1 MLCPPSSYFTYAF
14 RTGPSPL
21 APAARKCQS
30 RTLYNNP
37 AQLFRILFMNRLAR
51 LLPLFRNSLII
62 LGAAVLALGL
72 AYFVDVLTDGPMRP
86 AAPSRVVTPAKP
98 TGRAPTKEET
108 TQVETERDERLDYE
122 LYGSSLRR
130 GADLDDLMREG
141 DAGLLSRLKVSF
153 MDELKARFG
162 DRISKEE
169 QPDPT
174 NDIILSEVLGSLS
187 AHQAAQA
194 EARAARGEPP
204 ATTADIPKAYALYEQ
219 SLATDREASIG
230 LMDELLALPA
240 EERKPLAAIAKY
252 RRARLT
258 MSLDDWHKLGDEAAK
273 RRLAAIRA
281 DLGSV
286 AGHAREGSLDPANI
300 SENTTYWLAYT
311 RSMILPSERLI
322 RMGEA
327 DFAGAFDTYLRMPR
341 RGDANAVNSCLW
353 LAAKL
358 CREGRFE
365 TSVGD
370 PDLRMLITLY
380 LLKRRYEVAIDNMEP
395 EVRRARGLDWL
406 DALAAGGVDPSFAPA
421 HVAMLQYSVDRWADC
436 AATARLLPPSDPL
449 RRLLLSR
456 CNLRLRGDLAVSRRL
471 LASDESVDL
480 SKKSADDKMSLAA
493 GDSTHECVI
502 DLRDPRAIQDR
513 VHGELGMIALAEGD
527 FTEALRN
534 FEEGRRLS
542 ESFYV
547 GECLLDLEALKAY
560 VDGRPPARRGPK
572 MDRFYYHEPL
582 MNLRELVGSRLMRA
596 GRLEEALEY
605 VNPDLRTRATGYV
618 LLRRAAARTDL
629 SDRERAD
636 AHWRSALLIG
646 EIGET
651 ILHAPFGLS
660 WSSGTGWHV
669 SYGHLP
675 SLRLGRSDQGEALPT
690 MDLVGAGPEER
701 RRLGEW
707 NALHIEAPELSERD
721 ARYASFRH
729 AMEAVRLLPDN
740 DPAGAEI
747 LQYAGNLLKYREPK
761 AAVPAY
767 RLLVTRFPLTAHG
780 KHALRAHWFSAVR
793 SEPPSDLLSK

>member
-1 MLCPPSSYFTYAF
+1 
-14 RTGPSPL
+14 
-21 APAARKCQS
+21 
-30 RTLYNNP
+30 
-37 AQLFRILFMNRLAR
+37 MNRFAR
-51 LLPLFRNSLII
+51 LLPLLRNSLII
-62 LGAAVLALGL
+62 VGALAFALGL
-72 AYFVDVLTDGPMRP
+72 AYFADVLTDKPLRP
-86 AAPSRVVTPAKP
+86 AATSHVVTHAQP
-98 TGRAPTKEET
+98 TGRALTKEEARH
-108 TQVETERDERLDYE
+108 VEAERSESLDYE

-130 GADLDDLMREG
+130 GTNFADLMRNG
-141 DAGLLSRLKVSF
+141 DASLLSRLHLNF

-162 DRISKEE
+162 DRICKDEKPE
-169 QPDPT
+169 PT
-174 NDIILSEVLGSLS
+174 DDIILSEVVGALG
-187 AHQAAQA
+187 AYQAAQA

-204 ATTADIPKAYALYEQ
+204 ATTADVPKAYALYEQ
-219 SLATDREASIG
+219 SLATDRESAIR

-240 EERKPLAAIAKY
+240 AERKPLAAIAKY

-258 MSLDDWHKLGDEAAK
+258 MSLEDWNALSDEAAK
-273 RRLAAIRA
+273 QRLAAIRA
-281 DLGSV
+281 DLTSV

-300 SENTTYWLAYT
+300 SENTTYWLAHT

-327 DFAGAFDTYLRMPR
+327 DFAGALDTYLRMPR
-341 RGDANAVNSCLW
+341 RGHANAVNSSLW
-353 LAAKL
+353 LAEKL

-365 TSVGD
+365 TLVGD
-370 PDLRMLITLY
+370 PDLRMLITLFF
-380 LLKRRYEVAIDNMEP
+380 LKRRYEIDIDNMEP
-395 EVRRARGLDWL
+395 EERRARGLGWL
-406 DALAAGGVDPSFAPA
+406 DALAAGGIDSSFAPA
-421 HVAMLQYSVDRWADC
+421 HVAMLQYSLDRWADC

-471 LASDESVDL
+471 LASAESVDL
-480 SKKSADDKMSLAA
+480 TKKSADDTIRLAVN
-493 GDSTHECVI
+493 DSTLECVI
-502 DLRDPRAIQDR
+502 DLRDPREIHDR
-513 VHGELGMIALAEGD
+513 VQGELGMVALAEGD
-527 FTEALRN
+527 FIEALRL
-534 FEEGRRLS
+534 FEESRHLS

-547 GECLLDLEALKAY
+547 GECLLELEALKAY
-560 VDGRPPARRGPK
+560 VDGRPSVRRDPK
-572 MDRFYYHEPL
+572 VDRSYYNEPL

-605 VNPDLRTRATGYV
+605 VNPDLRARATSSV

-629 SDRERAD
+629 TDRERAD

-669 SYGHLP
+669 GYGHSP
-675 SLRLGRSDQGEALPT
+675 RLRLGQAIEGETLPT
-690 MDLVGAGPEER
+690 MNLIGAGPEER
-701 RRLGEW
+701 RRLGDW
-707 NALHIEAPELSERD
+707 KARHIEAPELSERD

-747 LQYAGNLLKYREPK
+747 LQYAGNLLKYRDPK

-767 RLLVTRFPLTAHG
+767 RLLISRFPLTTHG
-780 KHALRAHWFSAVR
+780 KHALRAHWFSAER
-793 SEPPSDLLSK
+793 PSPSIDVISR

>member
-1 MLCPPSSYFTYAF
+1 V
-14 RTGPSPL
+14 
-21 APAARKCQS
+21 
-30 RTLYNNP
+30 
-37 AQLFRILFMNRLAR
+37 NRFAR
-51 LLPLFRNSLII
+51 LLPLLRNSLII
-62 LGAAVLALGL
+62 VGALAFALGL
-72 AYFVDVLTDGPMRP
+72 AYFADVLTDKPLRP
-86 AAPSRVVTPAKP
+86 AATSHVVTHAQP
-98 TGRAPTKEET
+98 TGRALTKEEARH
-108 TQVETERDERLDYE
+108 VEAERSESLDYE

-130 GADLDDLMREG
+130 GTNFADLMRNG
-141 DAGLLSRLKVSF
+141 DASLLSRLHLNF

-162 DRISKEE
+162 DRICKDEKPE
-169 QPDPT
+169 PT
-174 NDIILSEVLGSLS
+174 DDIILSEVVGALG
-187 AHQAAQA
+187 AYQAAQA

-204 ATTADIPKAYALYEQ
+204 ATTADVPKAYALYEQ
-219 SLATDREASIG
+219 SLATDRESAIR

-240 EERKPLAAIAKY
+240 AERKPLAAIAKY

-258 MSLDDWHKLGDEAAK
+258 MSLEDWNALSDEAAK
-273 RRLAAIRA
+273 QRLAAIRA
-281 DLGSV
+281 DLTSV

-300 SENTTYWLAYT
+300 SENTTYWLAHT

-327 DFAGAFDTYLRMPR
+327 DFAGALDTYLRMPR
-341 RGDANAVNSCLW
+341 RGHANAVNSSLW
-353 LAAKL
+353 LAEKL

-365 TSVGD
+365 TLVGD
-370 PDLRMLITLY
+370 PDLRMLITLFF
-380 LLKRRYEVAIDNMEP
+380 LKRRYEIDIDNMEP
-395 EVRRARGLDWL
+395 EERRARGLEWL
-406 DALAAGGVDPSFAPA
+406 DALAAGGIDSSFAPA
-421 HVAMLQYSVDRWADC
+421 HVAMLQYSLDRWVDC

-471 LASDESVDL
+471 LASAESVDL
-480 SKKSADDKMSLAA
+480 TKKSADDTIRLAVN
-493 GDSTHECVI
+493 DSTLECVI
-502 DLRDPRAIQDR
+502 DLRDPREIHDR
-513 VHGELGMIALAEGD
+513 VQGELGMVALAEGD
-527 FTEALRN
+527 FIEALRL
-534 FEEGRRLS
+534 FEESRHLS

-547 GECLLDLEALKAY
+547 GECLLELEALKAY
-560 VDGRPPARRGPK
+560 VDGRPLVRCDPK
-572 MDRFYYHEPL
+572 MDRSYYHEPL

-605 VNPDLRTRATGYV
+605 VNPDLRARATSYV

-629 SDRERAD
+629 TDRARAD

-669 SYGHLP
+669 GYGHSP
-675 SLRLGRSDQGEALPT
+675 RLRLGQAIEGETLPT
-690 MDLVGAGPEER
+690 MNLIGAGPEER
-701 RRLGEW
+701 RRLGDW
-707 NALHIEAPELSERD
+707 KARHIEAPELSERD

-747 LQYAGNLLKYREPK
+747 LQYAGNLLKYRDPK
-761 AAVPAY
+761 TAVPAY
-767 RLLVTRFPLTAHG
+767 RLLISRFPLTTHG

-793 SEPPSDLLSK
+793 SEPPAEILSK

>member
-1 MLCPPSSYFTYAF
+1 
-14 RTGPSPL
+14 
-21 APAARKCQS
+21 
-30 RTLYNNP
+30 
-37 AQLFRILFMNRLAR
+37 MNRFAR
-51 LLPLFRNSLII
+51 LLPFLRPALVLSLATF
-62 LGAAVLALGL
+62 AALVLA
-72 AYFVDVLTDGPMRP
+72 YYVDVLTDKPMRP
-86 AAPSRVVTPAKP
+86 ADTSRIASHAKP
-98 TGRAPTKEET
+98 TGRALTKDET
-108 TQVETERDERLDYE
+108 IQVETERGERIDYE

-130 GADLDDLMREG
+130 GTNFADLMRDG
-141 DAGLLSRLKVSF
+141 DASLLSRLHLNF

-162 DRISKEE
+162 DRICKDEKPE
-169 QPDPT
+169 PT
-174 NDIILSEVLGSLS
+174 DDIILSEVVGALG
-187 AHQAAQA
+187 AYQAAQA

-204 ATTADIPKAYALYEQ
+204 AKTAEVPKAYALYEQ
-219 SLATDREASIG
+219 SLATDRESAIR

-240 EERKPLAAIAKY
+240 AERKPLAAIAKY

-258 MSLDDWHKLGDEAAK
+258 MSLEDWDKLSDEAAK
-273 RRLAAIRA
+273 QRLASIRA
-281 DLGSV
+281 DLTSV

-300 SENTTYWLAYT
+300 SENTTYWLAHT

-327 DFAGAFDTYLRMPR
+327 DFTGALDTYLRMPR
-341 RGDANAVNSCLW
+341 RGHANAVNSSLW
-353 LAAKL
+353 LAEKL

-365 TSVGD
+365 TLVGD
-370 PDLRMLITLY
+370 PDLRMLITLFF
-380 LLKRRYEVAIDNMEP
+380 LKRRYEIDIDHMEP
-395 EVRRARGLDWL
+395 EERRARGLDWL
-406 DALAAGGVDPSFAPA
+406 DALAAGGIDPSFAPA
-421 HVAMLQYSVDRWADC
+421 HVALLQYSLDRWVDC

-471 LASDESVDL
+471 LASAESVDL
-480 SKKSADDKMSLAA
+480 TAKSAEDTIRLAVNE
-493 GDSTHECVI
+493 STLECVI
-502 DLRDPRAIQDR
+502 DLRDPREIQDR
-513 VHGELGMIALAEGD
+513 VQGELGMVALAEGD
-527 FTEALRN
+527 FTEALRL
-534 FEEGRRLS
+534 FEESRHLS

-560 VDGRPPARRGPK
+560 VDGRPPVRREPK
-572 MDRFYYHEPL
+572 MDRSYYHEPL

-605 VNPDLRTRATGYV
+605 VNPDLRARATSYV

-669 SYGHLP
+669 GYGHLP
-675 SLRLGRSDQGEALPT
+675 SLRLGRPDYGETLPT
-690 MDLVGAGPEER
+690 MNLIGSGPEER
-701 RRLGEW
+701 RRLGDW
-707 NALHIEAPELSERD
+707 KARHIEAPELSERD

-767 RLLVTRFPLTAHG
+767 RLLVSRFPLTAHG

>member
-1 MLCPPSSYFTYAF
+1 
-14 RTGPSPL
+14 
-21 APAARKCQS
+21 
-30 RTLYNNP
+30 
-37 AQLFRILFMNRLAR
+37 MNRFAR
-51 LLPLFRNSLII
+51 LLPLLRNSLII
-62 LGAAVLALGL
+62 VGALAFALGL
-72 AYFVDVLTDGPMRP
+72 AYFADVLTDKPLRP
-86 AAPSRVVTPAKP
+86 AATSHVVTHAQP
-98 TGRAPTKEET
+98 TGRALTKEEARH
-108 TQVETERDERLDYE
+108 VEAERSESLDYE

-130 GADLDDLMREG
+130 GTNFADLMRNG
-141 DAGLLSRLKVSF
+141 DASLLSRLHLNF

-162 DRISKEE
+162 DRICKDEKPE
-169 QPDPT
+169 PT
-174 NDIILSEVLGSLS
+174 DDIILSEVVGALG
-187 AHQAAQA
+187 AYQAAQA

-204 ATTADIPKAYALYEQ
+204 ATTADVPKAYALYEQ
-219 SLATDREASIG
+219 SLATDRESAIR

-240 EERKPLAAIAKY
+240 AERKPLAAIAKY

-258 MSLDDWHKLGDEAAK
+258 MSLEDWNALSDEAAK
-273 RRLAAIRA
+273 QRLAAIRA
-281 DLGSV
+281 DLTSV

-300 SENTTYWLAYT
+300 SENTTYWLAHT

-327 DFAGAFDTYLRMPR
+327 DFAGALDTYLRMPR
-341 RGDANAVNSCLW
+341 RGHANAVNSSLW
-353 LAAKL
+353 LAEKL

-365 TSVGD
+365 TLVGD
-370 PDLRMLITLY
+370 PDLRMLITLFF
-380 LLKRRYEVAIDNMEP
+380 LKRRYEIDIDNMEP
-395 EVRRARGLDWL
+395 EERRARGLEWL
-406 DALAAGGVDPSFAPA
+406 DALAAGGIDSSFAPA
-421 HVAMLQYSVDRWADC
+421 HVAMLQYSLDRWVDC

-471 LASDESVDL
+471 LASAESVDL
-480 SKKSADDKMSLAA
+480 TKKSADDTIRLAVN
-493 GDSTHECVI
+493 DSTLECVI
-502 DLRDPRAIQDR
+502 DLRDPREIHDR
-513 VHGELGMIALAEGD
+513 VQGELGMVALAEGD
-527 FTEALRN
+527 FIEALRL
-534 FEEGRRLS
+534 FEESRHLS

-547 GECLLDLEALKAY
+547 GECLLELEALKAY
-560 VDGRPPARRGPK
+560 VDGRPLVRRDPK
-572 MDRFYYHEPL
+572 VDRSYYNEPL

-605 VNPDLRTRATGYV
+605 VNPDLRARATSYV

-629 SDRERAD
+629 TDRARAD

-669 SYGHLP
+669 GYGHSP
-675 SLRLGRSDQGEALPT
+675 RLRLGQAIEGETLPT
-690 MDLVGAGPEER
+690 MNLIGAGPEER
-701 RRLGEW
+701 RRLGDW
-707 NALHIEAPELSERD
+707 KARHIEAPELSERD

-747 LQYAGNLLKYREPK
+747 LQYAGNLLKYRDPK

-767 RLLVTRFPLTAHG
+767 RLLISRFPLTTHG

-793 SEPPSDLLSK
+793 SEPPADILSK

>member
-1 MLCPPSSYFTYAF
+1 V
-14 RTGPSPL
+14 
-21 APAARKCQS
+21 
-30 RTLYNNP
+30 
-37 AQLFRILFMNRLAR
+37 NRFAR
-51 LLPLFRNSLII
+51 LLPLLRNSLII
-62 LGAAVLALGL
+62 VGALAFALGL
-72 AYFVDVLTDGPMRP
+72 AYFADVLTDKPLRP
-86 AAPSRVVTPAKP
+86 AATSHVVTHAQP
-98 TGRAPTKEET
+98 TGRALTKEEARH
-108 TQVETERDERLDYE
+108 VEAERSESLDYE

-130 GADLDDLMREG
+130 GTNFADLMRNG
-141 DAGLLSRLKVSF
+141 DASLLSRLHLNF

-162 DRISKEE
+162 DRICKDEKPE
-169 QPDPT
+169 PT
-174 NDIILSEVLGSLS
+174 DDIILSEVVGALG
-187 AHQAAQA
+187 AYQAAQA

-204 ATTADIPKAYALYEQ
+204 ATTADVPKAYALYEQ
-219 SLATDREASIG
+219 SLATDRESAIR

-240 EERKPLAAIAKY
+240 AERKPLAAIAKY

-258 MSLDDWHKLGDEAAK
+258 MSLEDWNALSDEAAK
-273 RRLAAIRA
+273 QRLAAIRA
-281 DLGSV
+281 DLTSV

-300 SENTTYWLAYT
+300 SENTTYWLAHT

-327 DFAGAFDTYLRMPR
+327 DFAGALDTYLRMPR
-341 RGDANAVNSCLW
+341 RGHANAVNSSLW
-353 LAAKL
+353 LAEKL

-365 TSVGD
+365 TLVGD
-370 PDLRMLITLY
+370 PDLRMLITLFF
-380 LLKRRYEVAIDNMEP
+380 LKRRYEIDIDNMEP
-395 EVRRARGLDWL
+395 EERRARGLEWL
-406 DALAAGGVDPSFAPA
+406 DALAAGGIDSSFAPA
-421 HVAMLQYSVDRWADC
+421 HVAMLQYSLDRWVDC

-471 LASDESVDL
+471 LASAESVDL
-480 SKKSADDKMSLAA
+480 TKKSADDTIRLAVN
-493 GDSTHECVI
+493 DSTLECVI
-502 DLRDPRAIQDR
+502 DLRDPREIHDR
-513 VHGELGMIALAEGD
+513 VQGELGMVALAEGD
-527 FTEALRN
+527 FIEALRL
-534 FEEGRRLS
+534 FEESRHLS

-547 GECLLDLEALKAY
+547 GECLLELEALKAY
-560 VDGRPPARRGPK
+560 VDGRPLVRRDPK
-572 MDRFYYHEPL
+572 VDRSYYHEPL

-605 VNPDLRTRATGYV
+605 VNPDLRARATSYV

-629 SDRERAD
+629 TDRARAD

-669 SYGHLP
+669 GYGHSP
-675 SLRLGRSDQGEALPT
+675 RLRLGQAIEGETLPT
-690 MDLVGAGPEER
+690 MNLIGAGPEER
-701 RRLGEW
+701 RRLGDW
-707 NALHIEAPELSERD
+707 KARHIEAPELSERD

-747 LQYAGNLLKYREPK
+747 LQYAGNLLKYRDPK

-767 RLLVTRFPLTAHG
+767 RLLISRFPLTTHG

-793 SEPPSDLLSK
+793 SEPPADILSK

>member
-1 MLCPPSSYFTYAF
+1 V
-14 RTGPSPL
+14 
-21 APAARKCQS
+21 
-30 RTLYNNP
+30 
-37 AQLFRILFMNRLAR
+37 NRFAR
-51 LLPLFRNSLII
+51 LLPLLRNSLII
-62 LGAAVLALGL
+62 VGALAFALGL
-72 AYFVDVLTDGPMRP
+72 AYFADVLTDKPLRP
-86 AAPSRVVTPAKP
+86 AATSHVVTHAQP
-98 TGRAPTKEET
+98 TGRALTKEEARH
-108 TQVETERDERLDYE
+108 VEAERSESLDYE

-130 GADLDDLMREG
+130 GTNFADLMRNG
-141 DAGLLSRLKVSF
+141 DASLLSRLHLNF

-162 DRISKEE
+162 DRICKDEKPE
-169 QPDPT
+169 PT
-174 NDIILSEVLGSLS
+174 DDIILSEVVGALG
-187 AHQAAQA
+187 AYQAAQA

-204 ATTADIPKAYALYEQ
+204 ATTADVPKAYALYEQ
-219 SLATDREASIG
+219 SLATDRESAIR

-240 EERKPLAAIAKY
+240 AERKPLAAIAKY

-258 MSLDDWHKLGDEAAK
+258 MSLEDWHALSDEAAK
-273 RRLAAIRA
+273 QRLAAIRA
-281 DLGSV
+281 DLTSV

-300 SENTTYWLAYT
+300 SENTTYWLAHT

-327 DFAGAFDTYLRMPR
+327 DFAGALDTYLRMPR
-341 RGDANAVNSCLW
+341 RGHANAVNSSLW
-353 LAAKL
+353 LAEKL

-365 TSVGD
+365 TLVGD
-370 PDLRMLITLY
+370 PDLRMLITLFF
-380 LLKRRYEVAIDNMEP
+380 LKRRYEIDIDNMEP
-395 EVRRARGLDWL
+395 EERRARGLEWL
-406 DALAAGGVDPSFAPA
+406 DALAAGGIDSSFAPA
-421 HVAMLQYSVDRWADC
+421 HVAMLQYSLDRWVDC

-471 LASDESVDL
+471 LASAESVDL
-480 SKKSADDKMSLAA
+480 TKKSADDTIRLAVN
-493 GDSTHECVI
+493 DSTLECVI
-502 DLRDPRAIQDR
+502 DLRDPREIHDR
-513 VHGELGMIALAEGD
+513 VQGELGMVALAEGD
-527 FTEALRN
+527 FIEALRL
-534 FEEGRRLS
+534 FEESRHLS

-547 GECLLDLEALKAY
+547 GECLLELEALKAY
-560 VDGRPPARRGPK
+560 VDGRPLVRCDPK
-572 MDRFYYHEPL
+572 MDRSYYHEPL

-605 VNPDLRTRATGYV
+605 VNPDLRARATSYV

-629 SDRERAD
+629 PDRARAD

-669 SYGHLP
+669 GYGHSP
-675 SLRLGRSDQGEALPT
+675 RLRLGQAIEGETLPT
-690 MDLVGAGPEER
+690 MNLIGAGPEER
-701 RRLGEW
+701 RRLGDW
-707 NALHIEAPELSERD
+707 KARHIEAPELSERD

-747 LQYAGNLLKYREPK
+747 LQYAGNLLKYRDPK

-767 RLLVTRFPLTAHG
+767 RLLISRFPLTTHG

-793 SEPPSDLLSK
+793 SEPPADILSK

>member
-1 MLCPPSSYFTYAF
+1 V
-14 RTGPSPL
+14 
-21 APAARKCQS
+21 
-30 RTLYNNP
+30 
-37 AQLFRILFMNRLAR
+37 NRFAR
-51 LLPLFRNSLII
+51 LLPLLRNSLII
-62 LGAAVLALGL
+62 VGALAFALGL
-72 AYFVDVLTDGPMRP
+72 AYFADVLTDKPLRP
-86 AAPSRVVTPAKP
+86 AATSHVVTHAQP
-98 TGRAPTKEET
+98 TGRALTKEEARH
-108 TQVETERDERLDYE
+108 VEAERSESLDYE

-130 GADLDDLMREG
+130 GTNFADLMRNG
-141 DAGLLSRLKVSF
+141 DASLLSRLHLNF

-162 DRISKEE
+162 DRICKDEKPE
-169 QPDPT
+169 PT
-174 NDIILSEVLGSLS
+174 DDIILSEVVGALG
-187 AHQAAQA
+187 AYQAAQA

-204 ATTADIPKAYALYEQ
+204 ATSADVPKAYALYEQ
-219 SLATDREASIG
+219 SLATDRESAIR

-240 EERKPLAAIAKY
+240 AERKPLAAIAKY

-258 MSLDDWHKLGDEAAK
+258 MSLEDWNALSDEAAK
-273 RRLAAIRA
+273 QRLAAIRA
-281 DLGSV
+281 DLTSV

-300 SENTTYWLAYT
+300 SENTTYWLAHT

-327 DFAGAFDTYLRMPR
+327 DFAGALDTYLRMPR
-341 RGDANAVNSCLW
+341 RGHANAVNSSLW
-353 LAAKL
+353 LAEKL

-365 TSVGD
+365 TLVGD
-370 PDLRMLITLY
+370 PDLRMLITLFF
-380 LLKRRYEVAIDNMEP
+380 LKRRYEIDIDNMEP
-395 EVRRARGLDWL
+395 EERRARGLEWL
-406 DALAAGGVDPSFAPA
+406 DALAAGGIDSSFAPA
-421 HVAMLQYSVDRWADC
+421 HVAMLQYSLDRWVDC

-471 LASDESVDL
+471 LASAESVDL
-480 SKKSADDKMSLAA
+480 TKKSADDTIRLAVN
-493 GDSTHECVI
+493 DSTLECVI
-502 DLRDPRAIQDR
+502 DLRDPREIHDR
-513 VHGELGMIALAEGD
+513 VQGELGMVALAEGD
-527 FTEALRN
+527 FIEALRL
-534 FEEGRRLS
+534 FEESRHLS

-547 GECLLDLEALKAY
+547 GECLLELEALKAY
-560 VDGRPPARRGPK
+560 VDGRPLVRCDPK
-572 MDRFYYHEPL
+572 MDRSYYHEPL

-605 VNPDLRTRATGYV
+605 VNPDLRARATSYV

-629 SDRERAD
+629 TDRARAD

-669 SYGHLP
+669 GYGHSP
-675 SLRLGRSDQGEALPT
+675 RLRLGQAIEGETLPT
-690 MDLVGAGPEER
+690 MNLIGAGPEER
-701 RRLGEW
+701 RRLGDW
-707 NALHIEAPELSERD
+707 KARHIEAPELSERD

-747 LQYAGNLLKYREPK
+747 LQYAGNLLKYRDPK

-767 RLLVTRFPLTAHG
+767 RLLISRFPLTTHG

-793 SEPPSDLLSK
+793 SEPPADILSK

>member
-1 MLCPPSSYFTYAF
+1 V
-14 RTGPSPL
+14 
-21 APAARKCQS
+21 
-30 RTLYNNP
+30 
-37 AQLFRILFMNRLAR
+37 NRFAR
-51 LLPLFRNSLII
+51 LLPLLRNSLII
-62 LGAAVLALGL
+62 VGALAFALGL
-72 AYFVDVLTDGPMRP
+72 AYFADVLTDKPLRP
-86 AAPSRVVTPAKP
+86 AATSHVVTHAQP
-98 TGRAPTKEET
+98 TGRALTKEEARH
-108 TQVETERDERLDYE
+108 VEAERSESLDYE

-130 GADLDDLMREG
+130 GTNFADLMRNG
-141 DAGLLSRLKVSF
+141 DASLLSRLHLNF

-162 DRISKEE
+162 DRICKDEKPE
-169 QPDPT
+169 PT
-174 NDIILSEVLGSLS
+174 DDIILSEVVGALG
-187 AHQAAQA
+187 AYQAAQA

-204 ATTADIPKAYALYEQ
+204 ATTADVPKAYALYEQ
-219 SLATDREASIG
+219 SLATDRESAIR

-240 EERKPLAAIAKY
+240 AERKPLAAIAKY

-258 MSLDDWHKLGDEAAK
+258 MSLEDWNALSDEAAK
-273 RRLAAIRA
+273 QRLAAIRA
-281 DLGSV
+281 DLTSV

-300 SENTTYWLAYT
+300 SENTTYWLAHT

-327 DFAGAFDTYLRMPR
+327 DFAGALDTYLRMPR
-341 RGDANAVNSCLW
+341 RGHANAVNSSLW
-353 LAAKL
+353 LAEKL

-365 TSVGD
+365 TLVGD
-370 PDLRMLITLY
+370 PDLRMLITLFF
-380 LLKRRYEVAIDNMEP
+380 LKRRYEIDIDNMEP
-395 EVRRARGLDWL
+395 EERRARGLEWL
-406 DALAAGGVDPSFAPA
+406 DALAAGGIDSSFAPA
-421 HVAMLQYSVDRWADC
+421 HVAMLQYSLDRWVDC

-471 LASDESVDL
+471 LASAESVDL
-480 SKKSADDKMSLAA
+480 TKKSADDTIRLAVN
-493 GDSTHECVI
+493 DSTLECVI
-502 DLRDPRAIQDR
+502 DLRDPREIHDR
-513 VHGELGMIALAEGD
+513 VQGELGMVALAEGD
-527 FTEALRN
+527 FIEALRL
-534 FEEGRRLS
+534 FEESRHLS

-547 GECLLDLEALKAY
+547 GECLLELEALKAY
-560 VDGRPPARRGPK
+560 VDGRPLVRCDPK
-572 MDRFYYHEPL
+572 MDRSYYHEPL

-605 VNPDLRTRATGYV
+605 VNPDLRARATSYV

-629 SDRERAD
+629 PDRERAD

-669 SYGHLP
+669 GYGHSP
-675 SLRLGRSDQGEALPT
+675 RLRLGQAIEGETLPT
-690 MDLVGAGPEER
+690 MNLIGAGPEER
-701 RRLGEW
+701 RRLGDW
-707 NALHIEAPELSERD
+707 KARHIEAPELSERD

-747 LQYAGNLLKYREPK
+747 LQYAGNLLKYRDPK

-767 RLLVTRFPLTAHG
+767 RLLISRFPLTTHG

-793 SEPPSDLLSK
+793 SEPPADILSK

>member
-1 MLCPPSSYFTYAF
+1 
-14 RTGPSPL
+14 
-21 APAARKCQS
+21 
-30 RTLYNNP
+30 
-37 AQLFRILFMNRLAR
+37 MNRFAR
-51 LLPLFRNSLII
+51 LLPLLRNSLII
-62 LGAAVLALGL
+62 VGALAFALGL
-72 AYFVDVLTDGPMRP
+72 AYFADVLTDKPLRP
-86 AAPSRVVTPAKP
+86 AATSHVVTHAQP
-98 TGRAPTKEET
+98 TGRALTKEEARH
-108 TQVETERDERLDYE
+108 VEAERSESLDYE

-130 GADLDDLMREG
+130 GTNFADLMRNG
-141 DAGLLSRLKVSF
+141 DASLLSRLHLNF

-162 DRISKEE
+162 DRICKDEKPE
-169 QPDPT
+169 PT
-174 NDIILSEVLGSLS
+174 DDIILSEVVGALG
-187 AHQAAQA
+187 AYQAAQA
-194 EARAARGEPP
+194 EARAAQGEPP
-204 ATTADIPKAYALYEQ
+204 ATTADVPKAYALYEQ
-219 SLATDREASIG
+219 SLATDRESAIR

-240 EERKPLAAIAKY
+240 AERKPLAAIAKY

-258 MSLDDWHKLGDEAAK
+258 MSLEDWNALSDEAAK
-273 RRLAAIRA
+273 QRLAAIRA
-281 DLGSV
+281 DLTSV

-300 SENTTYWLAYT
+300 SENTTYWLAHT

-327 DFAGAFDTYLRMPR
+327 DFAGALDTYLRMPR
-341 RGDANAVNSCLW
+341 RGHANAVNSSLW
-353 LAAKL
+353 LAEKL

-365 TSVGD
+365 TLVGD
-370 PDLRMLITLY
+370 PDLRMLITLFF
-380 LLKRRYEVAIDNMEP
+380 LKRRYEIDIDNMEP
-395 EVRRARGLDWL
+395 EERRARGLEWL
-406 DALAAGGVDPSFAPA
+406 DALAAGGIDSSFAPA
-421 HVAMLQYSVDRWADC
+421 HVAMLQYSLDRWVDC

-471 LASDESVDL
+471 LASAESVDL
-480 SKKSADDKMSLAA
+480 TKKSADDTIRLAVN
-493 GDSTHECVI
+493 DSTLECVI
-502 DLRDPRAIQDR
+502 DLRDPREIHDR
-513 VHGELGMIALAEGD
+513 VQGELGMVALAEGD
-527 FTEALRN
+527 FIEALRL
-534 FEEGRRLS
+534 FEESRHLS

-547 GECLLDLEALKAY
+547 GECLLELEALKAY
-560 VDGRPPARRGPK
+560 VDGRPLVRCDPK
-572 MDRFYYHEPL
+572 MDRSYYHEPL

-605 VNPDLRTRATGYV
+605 VNPDLRARATSYV

-629 SDRERAD
+629 TDRARAD

-669 SYGHLP
+669 GYGHSP
-675 SLRLGRSDQGEALPT
+675 RLRLGQAIEGETLPT
-690 MDLVGAGPEER
+690 MNLIGAGPEER
-701 RRLGEW
+701 RRLGDW
-707 NALHIEAPELSERD
+707 KARHIEAPELSERD

-747 LQYAGNLLKYREPK
+747 LQYAGNLLKYRDPK

-767 RLLVTRFPLTAHG
+767 RLLISRFPLTTHG

-793 SEPPSDLLSK
+793 SEPPADILSK

>member
-1 MLCPPSSYFTYAF
+1 V
-14 RTGPSPL
+14 
-21 APAARKCQS
+21 
-30 RTLYNNP
+30 
-37 AQLFRILFMNRLAR
+37 NRFAR
-51 LLPLFRNSLII
+51 LLPLLRNSLII
-62 LGAAVLALGL
+62 VGALAFALGL
-72 AYFVDVLTDGPMRP
+72 AYFADVLTDKPLRP
-86 AAPSRVVTPAKP
+86 AATSHVVTHAQP
-98 TGRAPTKEET
+98 TGRALTKEEARH
-108 TQVETERDERLDYE
+108 VEAERSESLDYE

-130 GADLDDLMREG
+130 GTNFADLMRNG
-141 DAGLLSRLKVSF
+141 DASLLSRLHLNF

-162 DRISKEE
+162 DRICKDEKPE
-169 QPDPT
+169 PT
-174 NDIILSEVLGSLS
+174 DDIILSEVVGALGSY
-187 AHQAAQA
+187 QAAQA

-204 ATTADIPKAYALYEQ
+204 ATSADVPKAYALYEQ
-219 SLATDREASIG
+219 SLATDRESAIR

-240 EERKPLAAIAKY
+240 AERKPLAAIAKY

-258 MSLDDWHKLGDEAAK
+258 MSLEDWHALSDEAAK
-273 RRLAAIRA
+273 QRLAAIRA
-281 DLGSV
+281 DLTSV

-300 SENTTYWLAYT
+300 SENTTYWLAHT

-327 DFAGAFDTYLRMPR
+327 DFAGALDTYLRMPR
-341 RGDANAVNSCLW
+341 RGHANAVNSSLW
-353 LAAKL
+353 LAEKL

-365 TSVGD
+365 TLVGD
-370 PDLRMLITLY
+370 PDLRMLITLFF
-380 LLKRRYEVAIDNMEP
+380 LKRRYEIDIDNMEP
-395 EVRRARGLDWL
+395 EERRARGLEWL
-406 DALAAGGVDPSFAPA
+406 DALAAGGIDSSFAPA
-421 HVAMLQYSVDRWADC
+421 HVAMLQYSLDRWVDC

-471 LASDESVDL
+471 LASAESVDL
-480 SKKSADDKMSLAA
+480 TKKSADDTIRLAVN
-493 GDSTHECVI
+493 DSTLECVI
-502 DLRDPRAIQDR
+502 DLRDPREIHDR
-513 VHGELGMIALAEGD
+513 VQGELGMVALAEGD
-527 FTEALRN
+527 FIEALRL
-534 FEEGRRLS
+534 FEESRHLS

-547 GECLLDLEALKAY
+547 GECLLELEALKAY
-560 VDGRPPARRGPK
+560 VDGRPLVRCDPK
-572 MDRFYYHEPL
+572 MDRSYYHEPL

-605 VNPDLRTRATGYV
+605 VNPDLRARATSYV

-629 SDRERAD
+629 TDRARAD

-669 SYGHLP
+669 GYGHSP
-675 SLRLGRSDQGEALPT
+675 RLRLGQAIEGETLPT
-690 MDLVGAGPEER
+690 MNLIGAGPEER
-701 RRLGEW
+701 RRLGDW
-707 NALHIEAPELSERD
+707 KARHIEAPELSERD

-747 LQYAGNLLKYREPK
+747 LQYAGNLLKYRDPK

-767 RLLVTRFPLTAHG
+767 RLLISRFPLTTHG

-793 SEPPSDLLSK
+793 SEPPADILSK

>member
-1 MLCPPSSYFTYAF
+1 
-14 RTGPSPL
+14 
-21 APAARKCQS
+21 
-30 RTLYNNP
+30 
-37 AQLFRILFMNRLAR
+37 MNRFAR
-51 LLPLFRNSLII
+51 LLPLLRNSLII
-62 LGAAVLALGL
+62 VGALAFALGL
-72 AYFVDVLTDGPMRP
+72 AYFADVLTDKPLRP
-86 AAPSRVVTPAKP
+86 AATSHVVTHAQP
-98 TGRAPTKEET
+98 TGRALTKEEARH
-108 TQVETERDERLDYE
+108 VEAERSESLDYE

-130 GADLDDLMREG
+130 GTNFADLMRNG
-141 DAGLLSRLKVSF
+141 DASLLSRLHLNF

-162 DRISKEE
+162 DRICKDEKPE
-169 QPDPT
+169 PT
-174 NDIILSEVLGSLS
+174 DDIILSEVVGALG
-187 AHQAAQA
+187 AYQAAQA

-204 ATTADIPKAYALYEQ
+204 ATTADVPKAYALYEQ
-219 SLATDREASIG
+219 SLATDRESAIR

-240 EERKPLAAIAKY
+240 AERKPLAAIAKY

-258 MSLDDWHKLGDEAAK
+258 MSLEDWNALSDEAAK
-273 RRLAAIRA
+273 QRLAAIRA
-281 DLGSV
+281 DLTSV

-300 SENTTYWLAYT
+300 SENTTYWLAHT

-327 DFAGAFDTYLRMPR
+327 DFAGALDTYLRMPR
-341 RGDANAVNSCLW
+341 RGHANAVNSSLW
-353 LAAKL
+353 LAEKL

-365 TSVGD
+365 TLVGD
-370 PDLRMLITLY
+370 PDLRMLITLFF
-380 LLKRRYEVAIDNMEP
+380 LKRRYEIDIDNMEP
-395 EVRRARGLDWL
+395 EERRARGLEWL
-406 DALAAGGVDPSFAPA
+406 DALAAGGIDSSFAPA
-421 HVAMLQYSVDRWADC
+421 HVAMLQYSLDRWVDC

-471 LASDESVDL
+471 LASAESVDL
-480 SKKSADDKMSLAA
+480 TKKSADDTIRLAVN
-493 GDSTHECVI
+493 DSTLECVI
-502 DLRDPRAIQDR
+502 DLRDPREIHDR
-513 VHGELGMIALAEGD
+513 VQGELGMVALAEGD
-527 FTEALRN
+527 FIEALRL
-534 FEEGRRLS
+534 FEESRHLS

-547 GECLLDLEALKAY
+547 GECLLELEALKAY
-560 VDGRPPARRGPK
+560 VDGRPLVRCDPK
-572 MDRFYYHEPL
+572 MDRSYYHEPL

-605 VNPDLRTRATGYV
+605 VNPDLRARATSYV

-629 SDRERAD
+629 PDRARAD

-669 SYGHLP
+669 GYGHSP
-675 SLRLGRSDQGEALPT
+675 RLRLGQAIEGETLPT
-690 MDLVGAGPEER
+690 MNLIGAGPEER
-701 RRLGEW
+701 RRLGDW
-707 NALHIEAPELSERD
+707 KARHIEAPELSERD

-747 LQYAGNLLKYREPK
+747 LQYAGNLLKYRDPK

-767 RLLVTRFPLTAHG
+767 RLLISRFPLTTHG

-793 SEPPSDLLSK
+793 SEPPADILSK